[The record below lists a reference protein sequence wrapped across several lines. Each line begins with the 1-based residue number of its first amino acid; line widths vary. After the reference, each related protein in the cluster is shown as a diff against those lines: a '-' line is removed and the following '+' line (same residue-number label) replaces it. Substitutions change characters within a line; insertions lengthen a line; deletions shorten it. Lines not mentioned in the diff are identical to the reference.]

1 MHQRGENCCC
11 DRTQNRKNY
20 LKTPHWHITYMYTHT
35 TNPNTQVMWVPVIQ
49 KKITRFKNSRKDYRY
64 RQIELKI

>member
-49 KKITRFKNSRKDYRY
+49 KKLQDSKTVERIIDIDR
-64 RQIELKI
+64 